1 MATADDTAR
10 LLVSIEATQKQFSKQ
25 LERIAR
31 DGAQAAGKV
40 ERDFKQAN
48 DNVGRSFDNS
58 SRRATAATRQTN
70 AAVTN
75 LSFQLNDIATSLAGG
90 ASPFTVMFQQGS
102 QVAQALGS
110 APGGLGGA
118 LRALGGAAVSL
129 VNPISLA
136 SFAFV
141 GLTGALVQYLTTLK
155 SDAPDATE
163 MLKQHGEV
171 IKAFDEAYGIAE
183 EGVKRYSAEVQ
194 KLKTQELRDQFGS
207 LAGAAEAAAD
217 SLREQL
223 LSVPQDQFGG
233 LTKTIEDFKAALRL
247 LDQEIPD
254 FRGFSV
260 ALQDIENNTRLPEN
274 IRALA
279 REVRQ
284 SAKESLDLQEALEK
298 TEDRLKAVRLSGE
311 QAKDAF
317 VALTAVATGMGEQG
331 GNAILSIAGNIRDN
345 LLPALGEAIDKAG
358 EFAAN
363 LGKLQDQV
371 NLSPLGTLSPL
382 VSGGGQFLDPA
393 QAQDFN
399 FNQTR
404 YQEAG
409 ASAAAEMIR
418 GFEGF
423 ITNAKWDVN
432 AFRVGFGSDTV
443 TRANGMIEKVTEDTV
458 VTLADAER
466 DLSRRLLEFQ
476 SGIQDAIGV
485 DTWNALN
492 EAQKAALS
500 SIAYNYGSLPS
511 SIVKAIEGNG
521 GPQAV
526 AQAIARLSSNP
537 GRRQQEAQAF
547 LSGSGVSMASAGLS
561 GRTPQDVFAG
571 DMSQI
576 QRRIDLLNAEYSA
589 RARLNPLIDDY
600 GYAMEKAR
608 IEQQL
613 LSDAQRAGVEITPQL
628 RDSISQLAENYA
640 KASANSEQLRSSQQR
655 LTASAQEFQSLGKDV
670 VGGFI
675 RDLRSGTSAADAL
688 ANALDKVVD
697 KLIDMALNSAFSGG
711 GNSGG
716 GFGNFLSGLFG
727 GGGGGQFGLA
737 SSGKVFGLFDKG
749 GYTGDGGKYEP
760 AGIVHKGEY
769 VFDAD
774 STRRLGARNL
784 ARLAG
789 YAKGGLVGGKVAA
802 GGMGASPVNIS
813 IVNNSKAKISEERTE
828 TAGGLDL
835 KLIIDDAVAENIATP
850 GSASRGALTSGFGL
864 KTGLARR

>member
-31 DGAQAAGKV
+31 DSAKAAGKV
-40 ERDFKQAN
+40 EKDFQQAN
-48 DNVGRSFDNS
+48 DNVGKSHE
-58 SRRATAATRQTN
+58 RAGRKAKDSVRQTS
-70 AAVTN
+70 AAVSN

-90 ASPFTVMFQQGS
+90 ASPFQVMFQQGS

-110 APGGLGGA
+110 AGGGLGGA
-118 LRALGGAAVSL
+118 LRALGGAAASL
-129 VNPISLA
+129 VNPVSLA

-163 MLKQHGEV
+163 LLKQHGEV

-194 KLKTQELRDQFGS
+194 KIRLQQLRDQFGS
-207 LAGAAEAAAD
+207 LSEAAEQTAD
-217 SLREQL
+217 ALRDQL
-223 LSVPQDQFGG
+223 LSIPKDDFGG
-233 LTKTIEDFKAALRL
+233 LTKTISDFQSALAL

-260 ALQDIENNTRLPEN
+260 ALQEIENNTRLPDN
-274 IRALA
+274 VRALA
-279 REVRQ
+279 KELRASADASIELQ
-284 SAKESLDLQEALEK
+284 SELEK
-298 TEDRLKAVRLSGE
+298 TRDRLGAVRLSGE
-311 QAKDAF
+311 EAKQAF
-317 VALTAVATGMGEQG
+317 VALTAAATGMGEQG

-345 LLPALGEAIDKAG
+345 LLPAIGDAIQKAG
-358 EFAAN
+358 EFASN
-363 LGKLQDQV
+363 LAKLQDQV

-382 VSGGGQFLDPA
+382 VSGGGQFLDPM
-393 QAQDFN
+393 QQQDFN
-399 FNQTR
+399 FNQNR
-404 YQEAG
+404 YREAG
-409 ASAAAEMIR
+409 ESAAAEMIR

-423 ITNAKWDVN
+423 ITKAKWDVN

-443 TRANGMIEKVTEDTV
+443 TRANGMIEKVTKDTV

-500 SIAYNYGSLPS
+500 SIAYNYGSLPD
-511 SIVKAIEGNG
+511 SIVEAIEGNG

-526 AQAIARLSSNP
+526 AQAIARLTSNP

-547 LSGSGVSMASAGLS
+547 LSGSGISMASAGLS
-561 GRTPQDVFAG
+561 GRTPQDLFAG
-571 DMSQI
+571 DMAQI
-576 QRRIDLLNAEYSA
+576 QQRIDLLNAEYNA
-589 RARLNPLIDDY
+589 RSQLNPLIEDY
-600 GYAMEKAR
+600 GYALEKAK

-613 LSDAQRAGVEITPQL
+613 LSEAQRAGVEITPQL

-640 KASANSEQLRSSQQR
+640 KASANSEQLRASQQR
-655 LTASAQEFQSLGKDV
+655 LTATAQEFRSLGKDV
-670 VGGFI
+670 VGGFV
-675 RDLRSGTSAADAL
+675 RDLRNGTSAADAL

-697 KLIDMALNSAFSGG
+697 KLIDMALNSFFDGSGGDFFSGLF
-711 GNSGG
+711 SG
-716 GFGNFLSGLFG
+716 FG
-727 GGGGGQFGLA
+727 GGGLSGLTWD
-737 SSGKVFGLFDKG
+737 SWSKG
-749 GYTGDGGKYEP
+749 GYTGDGGKYQP
-760 AGIVHKGEY
+760 AGVVHKGEY

-774 STRRLGARNL
+774 STRRIGAKNL

-789 YAKGGLVGGKVAA
+789 YAKGGLVGGKVSASGAA
-802 GGMGASPVNIS
+802 GSPVSIS
-813 IVNNSKAKISEERTE
+813 IINNSSAKITEKRTE
-828 TAGGLDL
+828 NAGGVDL
-835 KLIIDDAVAENIATP
+835 KLIIDDVMAENLSTP
-850 GSASRGALTSGFGL
+850 GTASARSLATKGIKPA
-864 KTGLARR
+864 LARR